1 MPRSLAARDQIYRE
15 YRKIVSDKN
24 RGIIENS
31 NTCAETCGETATE
44 HKSLPTTNRFYGWLG
59 ERERMCGSRET
70 HKDGNTHTH
79 TQAKHKGTVVKKFKK
94 REKPLYTEL

>member
-59 ERERMCGSRET
+59 ERERECVEVEKHIKMEIPTRTHRQNTREASEHGS
-70 HKDGNTHTH
+70 
-79 TQAKHKGTVVKKFKK
+79 KKI
-94 REKPLYTEL
+94 